1 MATRVPIN
9 PGTLGWAREMV
20 RLDTAEVARAANLG
34 ADRYEKFESGEAE
47 PTLRQARL
55 IARRLD
61 RTLAFLL
68 GPPPDEPD
76 VARTADF
83 RGRADG
89 TLPAALYKQ
98 MRRADAQRA
107 VFAELVGEGDLPIKP
122 GEVDFDNVQERAAEF
137 RHALGLRDEFRPNE
151 TAANAVFNFWR
162 GQLEARGYLI
172 FQTTGIDYDVFRGLS
187 IYHDQLPII
196 LINGADAPNGKVF
209 SLFHEVAHI
218 ANRTSG
224 VCVLAES
231 VYAEVLA
238 NRFAAHFL
246 MPESEVRAVPRNPD
260 LRRMIRDIA
269 GEFRVSQI
277 AAGIRLC
284 TLGLI
289 DEEALNEFREE
300 SEAEWRVARQKL
312 RDADGFPPPWTL
324 RTRDLGPAYLGAVV
338 EALDSERVSYLD
350 ATYLLRARLPVV
362 ERMVEDFRRSG
373 GVVRE

>member
-1 MATRVPIN
+1 MRVPIN
-9 PGTLGWAREMV
+9 PGTLTWARAVV
-20 RLDTAEVARAANLG
+20 RLDADEVARAANLD

-55 IARRLD
+55 IAKRVD

-68 GPPPDEPD
+68 GPIPEESD
-76 VARTADF
+76 VAHTVDF

-89 TLPAALYKQ
+89 KMPAALYKQ
-98 MRRADAQRA
+98 MRRADAQRS
-107 VFAELVGEGDLPIKP
+107 VFADLVGEGELAVKP
-122 GEVDFDNVQERAAEF
+122 GEIDFDNVQQRAAEF
-137 RHALGLRDEFRPNE
+137 RSALGLRDGFRPIE
-151 TAANAVFNFWR
+151 TQANAVFNFWR
-162 GQLEARGYLI
+162 GQLEARGYLV
-172 FQTTGIDYDVFRGLS
+172 FQTTGIDYDTFRGLS
-187 IYHDQLPII
+187 IYHDRLPII

-224 VCVLAES
+224 VCLLAES
-231 VYAEVLA
+231 VYAEALA

-246 MPESEVRAVPRNPD
+246 MPESEVLGMPRNPD
-260 LRRMIRDIA
+260 RRRMIREIA

-277 AAGIRLC
+277 AAAIRLR

-289 DEEALNEFREE
+289 DEEVLNGFQAE
-300 SEAEWRVARQKL
+300 SEAEWRQARQKL

-324 RTRDLGPAYLGAVV
+324 RTRDLGPTYLGAVV
-338 EALDSERVSYLD
+338 EALDAERVSYLD

-362 ERMVEDFRRSG
+362 EHMVEDFRRSG
-373 GVVRE
+373 GVARE